1 MRAVCQCRVTPT
13 TVFTVSALL
22 AAPALGAAFTRLPAR
37 TAGLVHDW
45 SACPA
50 VCAIALRAAAGC
62 LVAAFVVLLFS
73 LLARAFYKAAPSR
86 LAGNLF
92 YEALALSGAASLV
105 AMGDRALRAALPF
118 PLNLVIVTLLLV
130 FLLILTVPVAVWI
143 ARCMSRAPDARR
155 PRAEP
160 VPGGALLVV
169 SAPGL
174 LLLALSV
181 MPEALDPFATLWRY
195 VSDMTV
201 APAMSLGFVVFALRT
216 LL

>member
-1 MRAVCQCRVTPT
+1 MSGRHITIAT
-13 TVFTVSALL
+13 LL
-22 AAPALGAAFTRLPAR
+22 AAPALGAAFVRLPAR

-50 VCAIALRAAAGC
+50 VCAIALRAAVGC
-62 LVAAFVVLLFS
+62 LVVAIVTLFFS
-73 LLARAFYKAAPSR
+73 LLARAFHKAAPPK
-86 LAGNLF
+86 LAGHLF

-105 AMGDRALRAALPF
+105 AMGDRALRAAPPF

-130 FLLILTVPVAVWI
+130 FLLVLAVPVAVWV
-143 ARCMSRAPDARR
+143 ARCVSRAPEARR
-155 PRAEP
+155 PRIEP
-160 VPGGALLVV
+160 VPRDALLAVT
-169 SAPGL
+169 APGL
-174 LLLALSV
+174 LLLVLSV

-216 LL
+216 LV

>member
-1 MRAVCQCRVTPT
+1 MSGRHITIAT
-13 TVFTVSALL
+13 LL
-22 AAPALGAAFTRLPAR
+22 AAPALGAAFVRLPAR

-50 VCAIALRAAAGC
+50 VCAIALRAAVGC
-62 LVAAFVVLLFS
+62 LVVAIVTLFFS
-73 LLARAFYKAAPSR
+73 LLARAFHKAVPSR
-86 LAGNLF
+86 LSGHLF

-130 FLLILTVPVAVWI
+130 FLLVLAVPVAVWI
-143 ARCMSRAPDARR
+143 ARCMNRAPDARR
-155 PRAEP
+155 PHAEP
-160 VPGGALLVV
+160 VPRGALLVV

-174 LLLALSV
+174 LLLVLSV

-201 APAMSLGFVVFALRT
+201 TPTMSLGFVVLALRT
-216 LL
+216 LV